1 MQECNCFSYPYT
13 RRSNKNVTDDKSDQ
27 VDNIKDEAVDRK
39 HSFHE
44 R

>member
-1 MQECNCFSYPYT
+1 MQECNSFSYTNT
-13 RRSNKNVTDDKSDQ
+13 RRSNKNVIDDKSDQ
-27 VDNIKDEAVDRK
+27 VDNNKDEAVDRK